1 MLEVRQATVHY
12 GYTPALRGASLMVNE
27 GEIVTMI
34 GANGAGKSTLL
45 NAIVGLVPL
54 RSGEILLR
62 NEPMRNPQPQRL
74 VAMGVGLVPEGRQ
87 LFAAMSVLDNL
98 LLGAYSLPGNR
109 LARILGPLAGVK
121 NSPSVQAGLQ
131 RVFGLFPVLEQRQ
144 TQAAGSLSGGEQQM
158 LAIGRALMAAPRIL
172 LLDEPSIGLAP
183 QLVLEIMALLRR
195 LRDDGITILLVEQDA
210 IAALRTSDRGYVMER
225 GRIVVEGIAH
235 ELLNDE
241 KVRHAYLGKTA
252 G

>member
-12 GYTPALRGASLMVNE
+12 GYTPALRGASLVVNE
-27 GEIVTMI
+27 GEIVSMI

-45 NAIVGLVPL
+45 NAIVGITPL
-54 RSGEILLR
+54 RSGEIWLR
-62 NEPMRNPQPQRL
+62 GQPVPKPQPQRM
-74 VAMGVGLVPEGRQ
+74 VEMGVGLVPEGRQ

-109 LARILGPLAGVK
+109 LARILGPLGRVK
-121 NSPSVQAGLQ
+121 NSPRVQRGLR
-131 RVFGLFPVLEQRQ
+131 RVFSLFPVLEQRQ

-158 LAIGRALMAAPRIL
+158 LAIGRGLMAEPRIL

-183 QLVLEIMALLRR
+183 QLVREIMALLRR
-195 LRDDGITILLVEQDA
+195 LRDDGLTILLVEQDA

-225 GRIVVEGIAH
+225 GRIVVEGTSRD
-235 ELLNDE
+235 LLNDE